1 MSKLTIATAKVM
13 SLVTDGRLGLFCR
26 FCVANSRIRWKL
38 PANRLDLADQ
48 ILPADDVNAGERS
61 CTMLGF
67 RYLKASATQYVL
79 QYKSGKVIRQGAGL
93 SFWYFAPTSVIAQI
107 PISSV
112 DVPFAFAEVSADFQE
127 VTVQGNLTYRVA
139 DAARLATLLD
149 YTIDLW
155 GRYRSEDPSKL
166 GERLVQAMQT
176 AARSFIQ
183 SQPLRKLLIASDGL
197 VERISSSLSQS
208 PPVLQLGVEVLEVSV
223 ASIKA
228 DPEMAKALQAE
239 AREQLLKQADEAIYA
254 RRNASVELE
263 RTIRENELQTEIV
276 VAQKQRQVRET
287 QMQAEIAVEQQR
299 SSLVE
304 TRVANERKEAEAR
317 GAALQS
323 ILAPVRDLDWRTL
336 LAMQGNADAS
346 TMIASAFDQLSR
358 NAEKIGQINISPDL
372 LQSLLQDKK

>member
-1 MSKLTIATAKVM
+1 
-13 SLVTDGRLGLFCR
+13 
-26 FCVANSRIRWKL
+26 
-38 PANRLDLADQ
+38 
-48 ILPADDVNAGERS
+48 
-61 CTMLGF
+61 MLGF
-67 RYLKASATQYVL
+67 RYLKAPATQYVL
-79 QYKSGKVIRQGAGL
+79 QYKSGKVVRQGAGL

-155 GRYRSEDPSKL
+155 GRYRSEDPSKIA
-166 GERLVQAMQT
+166 ERLVQAMQT

-183 SQPLRKLLIASDGL
+183 SQPLRKLLSASDGL
-197 VERISSSLSQS
+197 VERISSSLGQSQS
-208 PPVLQLGVEVLEVSV
+208 VLQLGVEVLEVSV

-358 NAEKIGQINISPDL
+358 NAEKIGQLNISPDL

>member
-1 MSKLTIATAKVM
+1 
-13 SLVTDGRLGLFCR
+13 
-26 FCVANSRIRWKL
+26 
-38 PANRLDLADQ
+38 
-48 ILPADDVNAGERS
+48 
-61 CTMLGF
+61 MLGF
-67 RYLKASATQYVL
+67 RYLKVPATTYVL
-79 QYKSGKVIRQGAGL
+79 QYKAGKVIRQGAGL
-93 SFWYFAPTSVIAQI
+93 SFWYFAPTTVIAQV
-107 PISSV
+107 PVSSV
-112 DVPFAFAEVSADFQE
+112 DVPFAFTEVSADFQD

-139 DAARLATLLD
+139 EAARLATLLD
-149 YTIDLW
+149 YTVDIF
-155 GRYRSEDPSKL
+155 GRHRSEDSSKP
-166 GERLVQAMQT
+166 GERLVQAIQT
-176 AARSFIQ
+176 AARSFVQ
-183 SQPLRKLLIASDGL
+183 SQSLKTLLGASVGL
-197 VERISSSLSQS
+197 VERISSSLGQS
-208 PPVLQLGVEVLEVSV
+208 STVSQLGLEVLEVSV

-228 DPEMAKALQAE
+228 DPEMAKALQTE

-304 TRVANERKEAEAR
+304 TRVANERKEAESR

-323 ILAPVRDLDWRTL
+323 ILAPVRDIDWRTL

-358 NAEKIGQINISPDL
+358 NAEKIGQLNITPDL
-372 LQSLLQDKK
+372 LKSLLSPPLSSKH

>member
-1 MSKLTIATAKVM
+1 
-13 SLVTDGRLGLFCR
+13 
-26 FCVANSRIRWKL
+26 
-38 PANRLDLADQ
+38 
-48 ILPADDVNAGERS
+48 
-61 CTMLGF
+61 MLGF
-67 RYLKASATQYVL
+67 RYLKVPATTFVL

-112 DVPFAFAEVSADFQE
+112 DVPFAFTEVSADFQD

-139 DAARLATLLD
+139 EPARLAALLD
-149 YTIDLW
+149 HTVDHW
-155 GRYRSEDPSKL
+155 GRYRGNDPVKP

-176 AARSFIQ
+176 AARSFVQ
-183 SQPLRKLLIASDGL
+183 SQQLRKLLGASEGL

-208 PPVLQLGVEVLEVSV
+208 STVLQLGIEVLDVSV
-223 ASIKA
+223 SSIKA

-239 AREQLLKQADEAIYA
+239 ARELLLKQADEAIYA
-254 RRNASVELE
+254 RRNTSVELE

-287 QMQAEIAVEQQR
+287 EMQAEIAVEQQR
-299 SSLVE
+299 SALVE
-304 TRVANERKEAEAR
+304 TRVANERKEAESR

-336 LAMQGNADAS
+336 LAMQGNASAS
-346 TMIASAFDQLSR
+346 TLVASAFDQLSR
-358 NAEKIGQINISPDL
+358 NAEKIGQLNITPDL
-372 LQSLLQDKK
+372 LTSLMNDRE